1 MTATE
6 IVELAKGPDGPN
18 ILAARK
24 DIVAIRR
31 PQGRL
36 IFRVATEASKKIL
49 ESNNFWVRE
58 ILQGATLREE
68 QVGVVIYGV
77 RVESLPKDI
86 DKEVLKALDKA
97 GTKTKLSLD
106 IKRAKWLTR
115 NSESQKYASLVVWIR
130 SPEVAN

>member
-18 ILAARK
+18 TLAARK

-31 PQGRL
+31 LQGRL

-58 ILQGATLREE
+58 ILQGAILREE

-77 RVESLPKDI
+77 RVESLLKDI
-86 DKEVLKALDKA
+86 DKEVPKVLDKA
-97 GTKTKLSLD
+97 GTKIKLSLD
-106 IKRAKWLTR
+106 IKRVK
-115 NSESQKYASLVVWIR
+115 
-130 SPEVAN
+130 